1 MTTLQADDELMGAVA
16 RTAKHTRR
24 QRRTLIAICKRRN
37 QEKGGRSG
45 ERSSSSKGHAP
56 RFACRPSPASLPTAS
71 PPTPLYLSL
80 SEIPTLLSRLPFPQ
94 TPTPRRPDLPLPHLQ
109 LPLRPRA
116 LGHRAART
124 RRRRRD
130 ARAMLL
136 VMQRQI

>member
-1 MTTLQADDELMGAVA
+1 MSSWEPSPALPNTRGGSAALSLQFASAGTRKKVGGAGRGAVA
-16 RTAKHTRR
+16 GRGTRR
-24 QRRTLIAICKRRN
+24 ALLVVLPQPL
-37 QEKGGRSG
+37 SG
-45 ERSSSSKGHAP
+45 
-56 RFACRPSPASLPTAS
+56 TAS